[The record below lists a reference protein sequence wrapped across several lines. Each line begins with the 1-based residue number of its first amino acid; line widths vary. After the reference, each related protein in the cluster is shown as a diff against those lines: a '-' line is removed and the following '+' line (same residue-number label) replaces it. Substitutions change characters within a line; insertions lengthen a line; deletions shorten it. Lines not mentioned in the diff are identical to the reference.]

1 MISSKTPVNL
11 ADNSQRPTQN
21 LVQMAI
27 KSTRIV
33 HIRWPAGSSRLET
46 LPAELLN
53 VITDDL
59 VLETD
64 LDHTGARSRTAYKD
78 GLSNLGSL
86 CLVSKCL
93 DTKIR
98 PVMLR
103 KVPIYRSIELVLLYR
118 ALTENPML
126 GGYIRQ
132 LVLATP
138 FSRQEIEYEMLQ
150 FHLLRGVDSDFDF
163 PQPHASGSMTTRMEN
178 KLRFDLY
185 LKVLNKAPNVTKV
198 AIDALSWSVRG
209 LNDKQLALFRAASDM
224 LDNLADMPETPL
236 LQMPKDVKT
245 VNINGPVRGLVEALP
260 SQLAKI
266 WSQTS
271 KLETLVWT
279 RDDSAWFDNL
289 PSRSLELEGTGM
301 SWLPNHLT
309 DKSSSA
315 SLAKRELN
323 KLLIQSFTGPKRMC
337 TSLTTLK
344 LLVSACRLRD
354 IATVCDSFPFLKR
367 LQIVQNTSRDDFNKE
382 ELRNSMPCTEQV
394 SLTSSIASLRQ
405 LEALHLDPLA
415 APENGQVLGDDGA
428 LNLSSLPNLSEVTVS
443 FGLFVAE
450 KPFKSTGSKAHPCLA
465 LPQFLTRLTI
475 SARGFVRE
483 AGITLMQ
490 FLEDLR
496 AACCYQFPC
505 LKQIVYI
512 YSAKLPAMGP
522 EPVCLCGRI
531 PHESFCPYDSEAG
544 LSIDYLPWIPADSFE
559 ALVTR
564 FRQRGIQLIMKKRN
578 ACD

>member
-21 LVQMAI
+21 LGKMAI

-78 GLSNLGSL
+78 GLSNLGRL
-86 CLVSKCL
+86 CSVSKCL

-98 PVMLR
+98 PIMLR
-103 KVPIYRSIELVLLYR
+103 KVSIYRSIELIRLYR
-118 ALTENPML
+118 TLTENPML

-138 FSRQEIEYEMLQ
+138 FSRQEIEYEMLH
-150 FHLLRGVDSDFDF
+150 FHVLHGVDSDFDF
-163 PQPHASGSMTTRMEN
+163 SQPHASGSMTTRMEN

-224 LDNLADMPETPL
+224 LDNLAEMPETPL
-236 LQMPKDVKT
+236 LQMPEDVKT

-289 PSRSLELEGTGM
+289 PSRSLELEGTG
-301 SWLPNHLT
+301 
-309 DKSSSA
+309 
-315 SLAKRELN
+315 
-323 KLLIQSFTGPKRMC
+323 PKRMC

-344 LLVSACRLRD
+344 LLVSACRLCD

-382 ELRNSMPCTEQV
+382 DLRNSMPYTEQV

-415 APENGQVLGDDGA
+415 APENAQVLGDDGA

-450 KPFKSTGSKAHPCLA
+450 KPFKSTGSKAHPCLV
-465 LPQFLTRLTI
+465 LPQSLTRLTI

-496 AACCYQFPC
+496 AACCYQFPH

-544 LSIDYLPWIPADSFE
+544 LSIDYLPWISADSFA
-559 ALVTR
+559 ALVTE

-578 ACD
+578 ACDSGATYGTNDAIFG

>member
-21 LVQMAI
+21 LVKMAI

-98 PVMLR
+98 PIMLR
-103 KVPIYRSIELVLLYR
+103 KVPIYRSIELILLYR

-150 FHLLRGVDSDFDF
+150 FHLLRGVDSDFNF
-163 PQPHASGSMTTRMEN
+163 SQHHASGSMTTRMEN

-185 LKVLNKAPNVTKV
+185 LKILNIAPNVTEV

-224 LDNLADMPETPL
+224 LDNLAEMPETPL
-236 LQMPKDVKT
+236 LQMPEDVKT

-289 PSRSLELEGTGM
+289 PSRSLELEGTG
-301 SWLPNHLT
+301 
-309 DKSSSA
+309 
-315 SLAKRELN
+315 
-323 KLLIQSFTGPKRMC
+323 PKRMC

-344 LLVSACRLRD
+344 LLVSACRLYD

-367 LQIVQNTSRDDFNKE
+367 LQIVQNTSRDDCNKE

-415 APENGQVLGDDGA
+415 APENDQVLGDDGA
-428 LNLSSLPNLSEVTVS
+428 LNLSSLPDLSEVTIS

-450 KPFKSTGSKAHPCLA
+450 KPYKSTGSKVHPCLV
-465 LPQFLTRLTI
+465 LPQSLTRLTI
-475 SARGFVRE
+475 SARGFMRE

-496 AACCYQFPC
+496 AACCYQFPH

-522 EPVCLCGRI
+522 KPVCLCGRI

-544 LSIDYLPWIPADSFE
+544 LSIDYLPWIPADSFA
-559 ALVTR
+559 ALVTE